1 MNEKPARGG
10 DGSEAAAGPP
20 VGLDRRP
27 VRRVAIWSLV
37 VAVGLVAVKL
47 AAAVATGSLSLL
59 SEAAHSGLDALVTAI
74 TLVAVSVAARPADA
88 DHPFGHG
95 KAENLAAMAEAVSML
110 ALSFGIGWEAVS
122 RLTRSG
128 RGPAIDAAWYAFAVV
143 GISIAVDL
151 ARSQVL
157 ARAAR
162 RYSSPALEA
171 DAVNFRAD
179 LLTSVVVLA
188 GLVGVRVGHPAT
200 DAVGGG
206 LIALYVAFSSIRVGR
221 RSIDALM
228 DRTSEA
234 AVGKLRRAAGA
245 IEGVGEVR
253 RVRLRYAGGQPQA
266 DVVVGVS
273 RTVPLEAAHA
283 LTERVEQAIRTVE
296 PGADVVVHV
305 EPLADEK
312 VVAEQVLA
320 IAARHA
326 GVHQVHNVFVARR
339 PDGLHI
345 SLHAKF
351 PGSMALADAH
361 EIAEQLE
368 ADIAS
373 EVGGVARVDTH
384 LEPLESPATP
394 GEDAT
399 RTHSDLVASVVALAE
414 ALPEVNNCHE
424 VVITTTADGLS
435 VVMHCEAAAGLSV
448 AKVHDAATA
457 IEDEV
462 HRAWPEVERV
472 TVHFEPLVE

>member
-1 MNEKPARGG
+1 MVNGKQPRGQDPEPAP
-10 DGSEAAAGPP
+10 SPA
-20 VGLDRRP
+20 DRRP
-27 VRRVAIWSLV
+27 VRRVAFGSLLAAIGLV
-37 VAVGLVAVKL
+37 VLKL
-47 AAAVATGSLSLL
+47 AAAAATGSLALL

-88 DHPFGHG
+88 DHPYGHG
-95 KAENLAAMAEAVSML
+95 KAENLAAMAEAISML
-110 ALSFGIGWEAVS
+110 GLSIGIGWDAFS
-122 RLTRSG
+122 RLTSSG
-128 RGPAIDAAWYAFAVV
+128 RSPTVDAAWYAFAVV
-143 GISIAVDL
+143 GVSIAIDIT
-151 ARSQVL
+151 RSQIL
-157 ARAAR
+157 SRTAR

-188 GLVGVRVGHPAT
+188 GLIGVRLGHPAA
-200 DAVGGG
+200 DAIGGG
-206 LIALYVAFSSIRVGR
+206 LIALYVAASSVLLGR
-221 RSIDALM
+221 RAIDALM
-228 DRTSEA
+228 DRTSA
-234 AVGKLRRAAGA
+234 AAIGKLRRAAGA

-312 VVAEQVLA
+312 VVAERVLA
-320 IAARHA
+320 IAARHPE
-326 GVHQVHNVFVARR
+326 VRQVHNVFVARR

-351 PGSMALADAH
+351 PPAMALSEAH
-361 EIAEQLE
+361 EIVEHLE
-368 ADIAS
+368 HDIAAGV
-373 EVGGVARVDTH
+373 EEVARVDTH
-384 LEPLESPATP
+384 LEPLEGAATL
-394 GEDAT
+394 GEDTTGA
-399 RTHSDLVASVVALAE
+399 HGDLVDSVVSLAE

-424 VVITTTADGLS
+424 VVVTTTADGLS
-435 VVMHCEAAAGLSV
+435 LVMHCEAAPGLSV
-448 AKVHDAATA
+448 SKVHDAATT

-462 HRAWPEVERV
+462 HRSWPDVERV
-472 TVHFEPLVE
+472 TVHFEPPAG